1 MILFIL
7 LPVNCWLL
15 VGENFTGNAIL
26 PKYGYISEIGVE
38 ADYYTSNITFPGG
51 ISMGDDGSKIESVYG
66 DLGDDFSK
74 DEYTYFI
81 SYYVYYYEGD
91 HYISISAYADPD
103 TGKITDYT
111 FTMSKEIE

>member
-1 MILFIL
+1 
-7 LPVNCWLL
+7 
-15 VGENFTGNAIL
+15 
-26 PKYGYISEIGVE
+26 
-38 ADYYTSNITFPGG
+38 
-51 ISMGDDGSKIESVYG
+51 MGDDGSKIESVYG

-81 SYYVYYYEGD
+81 SYQVYYYAGD

-111 FTMSKEIE
+111 FTMSIEIE